1 MFQIPDHVFDFYIS
15 DFDVWVVLAH
25 SVEELLGFGIGE
37 RAEQVLRFASSSHL
51 AVGCDLSDGCSGN
64 LTISAE

>member
-1 MFQIPDHVFDFYIS
+1 
-15 DFDVWVVLAH
+15 LR
-25 SVEELLGFGIGE
+25 FGIGE

-51 AVGCDLSDGCSGN
+51 EVGCDLSDGCSGN